1 MMENEIHQ
9 FLKLISNVNINPFAN
24 DLKLKQDDERIKILN
39 TLKDFLPDDKKTII
53 DDIIKTFSAI
63 DEKDNNND
71 KNSSLEQ

>member
-1 MMENEIHQ
+1 MENEIHQ